1 MKSPT
6 AKLFLVLAILLQ
18 AVPLKAQVISPPT
31 TPASTPTAASTTP
44 QPATVHEVAP
54 GPYKPTWESLEA
66 GYQVP
71 EWFRNAKFG
80 IWAHWT
86 AQCVPEQGDW
96 YARNMYEQLDKNGK
110 PGAIYEFHV
119 KTYGHPSKFGFK
131 DIDNLWHAEN
141 WDPDKLMALYKA
153 AGAHYFVAL
162 ANHHDNLDMW
172 DSKYQPWNSVNVGP
186 HKDIVG
192 IWAKAARKAGLPFG
206 VTVHAAR
213 TWSWFNVSHG
223 ADSVGPLAGVPYD
236 GNLTKA
242 DGKGLWWDGLDPQD
256 LYCRPHDD
264 KDKPDD
270 AYVTKF
276 FNRTKDLV
284 DKYHPDLLY
293 FDDTGLDTVHLE
305 IVADYYNE
313 SLKWNDGK
321 MNVVVNTKNL
331 QPAQRKGAVNDFERG
346 AANEIQPDAWQSE
359 TCIGN
364 WHYSAAIFAKHQYKT
379 AVTVEQTLCN
389 VVSKNGSFLLNIPLK
404 GDGTPD
410 SDEVQVLQDL
420 AGWMPI
426 NGEGIFDT
434 RPWKIY
440 GESSPESNVASGMF
454 NEGKIKYTS
463 QDIRYTSK
471 GDNLLY
477 AFFLVWPEGGSATIK
492 TLGKGVGSPLDKSI
506 DSIKLLGSDEPI
518 KWTQDENGLHLTLPA
533 KTPVPGPAAL
543 KIALK

>member
-1 MKSPT
+1 MKKNIPKLHLLFAFLAVSLPLGAQTPT
-6 AKLFLVLAILLQ
+6 
-18 AVPLKAQVISPPT
+18 PPT
-31 TPASTPTAASTTP
+31 TPSVP
-44 QPATVHEVAP
+44 QHDIAP
-54 GPYKPTWESLEA
+54 GPFKPTWESLEA

-71 EWFRNAKFG
+71 EWFRDAKFG

-96 YARNMYEQLDKNGK
+96 YARNMYIQSDKNGK
-110 PGAIYEFHV
+110 PTADYEFHV

-141 WDPDKLMALYKA
+141 WDPDKLMALYKK

-172 DSKYQPWNSVNVGP
+172 NSAYQPWNSVNVGP

-192 IWAKAARKAGLPFG
+192 IWEKAARKAGLPFG

-213 TWSWFNVSHG
+213 TWTWFNVSHG
-223 ADSVGPLAGVPYD
+223 SDKTGPLAGVPYD

-256 LYCRPHDD
+256 LYCRPHADNE
-264 KDKPDD
+264 KPDD

-293 FDDTGLDTVHLE
+293 FDDTGLDQVHLD

-331 QPAQRKGAVNDFERG
+331 SPEQRKGAVNDFERG

-364 WHYSAAIFAKHQYKT
+364 WHYSAIVFAKHQYKT

-389 VVSKNGSFLLNIPLK
+389 VVSKNGNFLLNLPVK
-404 GDGTPD
+404 GDGTLD
-410 SDEVQVLQDL
+410 SDELKVLEDL
-420 AGWMPI
+420 ANWMPV
-426 NGEGIFDT
+426 NGEAIFDT

-463 QDIRYTSK
+463 QDLRYTSK

-492 TLGKGVGSPLDKSI
+492 TLGKGAGMPLDKAIESV
-506 DSIKLLGSDEPI
+506 SLLGSPDKI

-533 KTPVPGPAAL
+533 TSPVPGPAAL
-543 KIALK
+543 KIVLK